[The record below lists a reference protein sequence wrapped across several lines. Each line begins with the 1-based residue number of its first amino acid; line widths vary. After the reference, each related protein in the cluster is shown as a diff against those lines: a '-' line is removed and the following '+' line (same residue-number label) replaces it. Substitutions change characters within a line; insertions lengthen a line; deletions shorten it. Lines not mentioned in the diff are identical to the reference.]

1 MLFHQ
6 RVSIRALTA
15 LFVVGA
21 LLSCAQPDS
30 IPEPHARSDDE
41 QADALQLQLLHF
53 ADIDG
58 GGTLA
63 LEHVADFSALVDV
76 FRAGRPDTTLLI
88 SSGDNYIPGPLFQA
102 SNDPAMAEVVGSPG
116 VGRGEIAFLNA
127 MGVDASAVGNHDLD
141 RGPEVFA
148 GIIQPDRHGWPG
160 SRFPWLSANLD
171 FSSEPHLAELVSP
184 NGLDAGEVKGRLA
197 GSAVLEIDGHRVGVV
212 GAATPTLGQIT
223 STGEIGI
230 RPADPDDMDAL
241 AGVIQETVDAL
252 VADGVNII
260 ILAAHMQQLHVERAL
275 AKRLEHVDVLIAGGS
290 NTILADSGTRLH
302 PGDVAVDDYP
312 LVYRSPL
319 DEPVLLVNTAGDFRY
334 LGRLLLQF
342 DAEGVIDLEQ
352 LDADRAGV
360 WASQASVVEDLGAG
374 PMAEVTAIRDAFW
387 RILEVKMGHV
397 LGYTDQFLDG
407 RRTRV
412 RTRETN
418 LGRLWA
424 EATLWLGHQQE
435 PEAMVAFRNGGG
447 IRAPIGE
454 VSVPPGSRDA
464 SKVRLR
470 PPAAN
475 RFRPEGG
482 ISRLDVETALAFNGE
497 LVALSV
503 TAGELY
509 DIMEYAV
516 SGIAPGATPGWF
528 PQFTGLR
535 LNYDASRPARR
546 PLEPGHGDINQGLGS
561 NGERVRDLA
570 VVAPDGTTIQL
581 VSDGEW
587 VGDADRR
594 FRIITLAF
602 LAQCVPHAGDEL
614 EQVVHCG
621 DGYPLRE
628 LSDPK
633 RRDLVG
639 LEYPGVA
646 IDFVTSGTEQYALA
660 AYLAKFHATPEQAFN
675 LPPQPE
681 GDQAWLIERS
691 GLHD

>member
-6 RVSIRALTA
+6 CVSIRALTA

-30 IPEPHARSDDE
+30 IPEPLTRSDDE

-63 LEHVADFSALVDV
+63 LGHVANFSALVAS
-76 FRAGRPDTTLLI
+76 FRNEMPDTTLLI
-88 SSGDNYIPGPLFQA
+88 SSGDNYVAGPLYQA
-102 SNDPAMAEVVGSPG
+102 SNDPAMAEITGSAG

-127 MGVDASAVGNHDLD
+127 MGVDVSAVGNHDLD
-141 RGPEVFA
+141 GGPEEFSD
-148 GIIQPDRHGWPG
+148 IIQPDQNGWPG
-160 SRFPWLSANLD
+160 ARFPWLAANLD
-171 FSSEPHLAELVSP
+171 FSSEPQLAGLVSP
-184 NGLDAGEVKGRLA
+184 DGLDATEIQGRLA

-212 GAATPTLGQIT
+212 GAATPTLNQIT
-223 STGEIGI
+223 ATGEIGI
-230 RPADPDDMDAL
+230 RPDDPDDMDAL
-241 AGVIQETVDAL
+241 AGVIQEAVDVL

-260 ILAAHMQQLHVERAL
+260 IVAAHMQQLHVERAL
-275 AKRLEHVDVLIAGGS
+275 AERLEHVDVLIAGGS
-290 NTILADSGTRLH
+290 NTILADAGSRLH

-319 DEPVLLVNTAGDFRY
+319 DEPVLLVNTDGDFRY

-342 DAEGVIDLEQ
+342 DTEGVIDLGQ
-352 LDADRAGV
+352 LDAGRAGI
-360 WASQASVVEDLGAG
+360 WASQASVVEDRGAK
-374 PMAEVTAIRDAFW
+374 PLAEVVAIRDTFW
-387 RILEVKMGHV
+387 RILEVKEGHV
-397 LGYTDQFLDG
+397 LGYTNQFLDG

-424 EATLWLGHQQE
+424 KATLWLGRQQE
-435 PEAMVAFRNGGG
+435 SEALIAFRNGGG

-454 VSVPPGSRDA
+454 MSVPPGSRDA
-464 SKVRLR
+464 SDIRLR

-475 RFRPEGG
+475 QFRPEGG
-482 ISRLDVETALAFNGE
+482 ISRLDLETALAFNGE
-497 LVALSV
+497 LVGLTV

-528 PQFTGLR
+528 PQFAGLR
-535 LNYDASRPARR
+535 LTYDATRPARW
-546 PLEPGHGDINQGLGS
+546 PLKPGHGDINQGLGS

-587 VGDADRR
+587 VGDANRR

-602 LAQCVPHAGDEL
+602 LAQCVPHPGEEI
-614 EQVVHCG
+614 EQLVHCG
-621 DGYPLRE
+621 DGYPLRK
-628 LSDPK
+628 LSDPQ
-633 RRDLVG
+633 RRDLGG

-646 IDFVTSGTEQYALA
+646 VEFVTSGTEQYALA